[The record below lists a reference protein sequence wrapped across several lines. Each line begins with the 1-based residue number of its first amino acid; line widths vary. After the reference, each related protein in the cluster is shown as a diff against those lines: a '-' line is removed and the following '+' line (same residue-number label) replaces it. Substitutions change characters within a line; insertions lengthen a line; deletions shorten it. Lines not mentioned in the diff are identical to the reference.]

1 MQWLHPVHLLCTIG
15 IICVQKSSQLNLRD
29 MFSSWSSLHDH
40 KECHDFEIKIS
51 WNKDLNK
58 GLMHAR
64 DGRVVADWCVYM
76 LLYAHIC
83 DYIRIYAVICAYSAY
98 KYLPKMGQPDFVFNF
113 ENFENHNFGVENE
126 NENKYFY
133 RCMAISCAYTSALQI
148 FVKTDLAQSRNSI
161 TCFPDASFH
170 SNILSKGFQWNP
182 LPSNYLTLINTGKD
196 EGIFVRSLTKWTSE
210 KILLLLLL
218 LLLLHNLF

>member
-1 MQWLHPVHLLCTIG
+1 
-15 IICVQKSSQLNLRD
+15 
-29 MFSSWSSLHDH
+29 
-40 KECHDFEIKIS
+40 
-51 WNKDLNK
+51 
-58 GLMHAR
+58 
-64 DGRVVADWCVYM
+64 M

-98 KYLPKMGQPDFVFNF
+98 RYLPKMGQPDFVFNF

-170 SNILSKGFQWNP
+170 SNILSKGFQWNL

-196 EGIFVRSLTKWTSE
+196 EWIIVRSLIKWTSE
-210 KILLLLLL
+210 K
-218 LLLLHNLF
+218 NTAAAA